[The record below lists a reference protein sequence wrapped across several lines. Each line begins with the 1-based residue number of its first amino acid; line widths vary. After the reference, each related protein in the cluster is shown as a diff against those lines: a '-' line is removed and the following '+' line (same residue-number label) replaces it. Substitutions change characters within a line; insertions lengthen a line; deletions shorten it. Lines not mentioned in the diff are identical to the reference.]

1 MFADEARFGRINRPR
16 PCWAPTGTRPEV
28 ASQLIREYIYLYG
41 AVSPKDGTCI
51 YLIMPTSNTA
61 CFQAFLN
68 VLARKF
74 ARQDILLVLD
84 GAPNHRCGD
93 LALPDNIALLFL
105 PPYSPELNPKE
116 NLWDEIREKIFKNY
130 ALKSIDAVRAKLKQA
145 ILYVERNPK
154 TVKSHHVLSLYRQII
169 LIWKRYKH
177 LFLVQSDSSYAACR
191 RVISAKAARPSSV
204 NEYGASNSVL

>member
-16 PCWAPTGTRPEV
+16 PCWAPIGIRPKV

-61 CFQAFLN
+61 CFQVLN
-68 VLARKF
+68 LAARKF
-74 ARQDILLVLD
+74 AGQDILLVLD

-93 LALPDNIALLFL
+93 LVLPDNISLLFL
-105 PPYSPELNPKE
+105 PPYAPELNPKE

-130 ALKSIDAVRAKLKQA
+130 ALKSIDALRAKLKEA
-145 ILYVERNPK
+145 ILYTERKPEI
-154 TVKSHHVLSLYRQII
+154 VKSITSFPYILKSL
-169 LIWKRYKH
+169 
-177 LFLVQSDSSYAACR
+177 
-191 RVISAKAARPSSV
+191 
-204 NEYGASNSVL
+204 